1 MQFTT
6 VLGSLLVATTAVS
19 AQNNT
24 AATSGPQFN
33 LACYP
38 TIPGGGYTYNSSHPF
53 PTPSNQRN
61 GTLINTTQ
69 APTST
74 GLPIQ
79 SNNGTYLASNNLTS
93 TSTATASSS
102 QRSSVTGTSV
112 ITGASATASSGQAG
126 ASATSTAPLQQT
138 NAASGLAFGAEGFF
152 AMGIA
157 ALIFAAAL

>member
-6 VLGSLLVATTAVS
+6 ILGSLLVATTAVS

-38 TIPGGGYTYNSSHPF
+38 TLPGGGYTYNSSHPF

-61 GTLINTTQ
+61 GTPISTTQ
-69 APTST
+69 APASTS
-74 GLPIQ
+74 LPIQ
-79 SNNGTYLASNNLTS
+79 SSNGTYLASTNLTV
-93 TSTATASSS
+93 TSSS
-102 QRSSVTGTSV
+102 TQRSSVTGTSV
-112 ITGASATASSGQAG
+112 ITGASGASATASSGQAG
-126 ASATSTAPLQQT
+126 ASATSTAPLQQA
-138 NAASGLAFGAEGFF
+138 NAGAGLEIGAEGFL
-152 AMGIA
+152 AMGVA